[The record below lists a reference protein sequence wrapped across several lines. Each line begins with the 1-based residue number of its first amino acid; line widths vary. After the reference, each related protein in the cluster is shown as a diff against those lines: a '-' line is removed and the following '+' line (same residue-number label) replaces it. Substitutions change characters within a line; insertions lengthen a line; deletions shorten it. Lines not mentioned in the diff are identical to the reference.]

1 MIADITDK
9 IPQSHSDGSKSNCQ
23 IKLRKR
29 RIEVIIKYLVP
40 FVTLVSLMTL
50 GLPFIRIDLGTKSVE
65 LSAVMVLIANIRVS
79 LEYLLVFPLLLRFLI
94 IASSVLL
101 LAAGVTSFVLKKH
114 VLASAFSISAMLFQ
128 IIASI
133 FSSEISKSL
142 VSNGIGRPEVS
153 MRYGWVLFLILTV
166 ILSLSILA
174 QEGLEKAAEQVFK
187 FTALISV
194 GIVVTMTVYMFAY
207 GTPAI
212 AEIGLS
218 EFLFGQEWR
227 PTAGEPKFGI
237 LHMILATLFGCVGA
251 IAIGVPVGLFTAV
264 FLAEVAPKR
273 IGDIIRPAVDLLAG
287 IPSVIY
293 GFIGMKILV
302 PFLREIGV
310 KLGFNTTGSGLA
322 AVIIVLAVMILPT
335 IVRVTETTLRSVPRS
350 YTEAALALGNTK
362 ISTIFSVQIPAARS
376 GILAGVILGVGRA
389 IGETMAVIMV
399 AGNIVK
405 FPTLFSSVRPMTAGI
420 AFEMGY
426 AEAGLHRQSLFG
438 IGLVLFV
445 FIMIVNISFS
455 YISKKGGF
463 TGEN

>member
-1 MIADITDK
+1 MTFVKRDLAPHNELSRKSQCLLSSRQSMADRLLKYI
-9 IPQSHSDGSKSNCQ
+9 IPMLTLFSLVAYSMP
-23 IKLRKR
+23 
-29 RIEVIIKYLVP
+29 YL
-40 FVTLVSLMTL
+40 
-50 GLPFIRIDLGTKSVE
+50 RIDIGTKSVE
-65 LSAVMVLIANIRVS
+65 LSALMIVIANIRVS
-79 LEYLLVFPLLLRFLI
+79 VEYLLVFPVLFRAIIIISPLLMISACIVSFFLKKHI
-94 IASSVLL
+94 IASIL
-101 LAAGVTSFVLKKH
+101 
-114 VLASAFSISAMLFQ
+114 SISALMCQ
-128 IIASI
+128 IIASLY
-133 FSSEISKSL
+133 SSEIAKSL
-142 VSNGIGRPEVS
+142 VANGIGRPEVS
-153 MRYGWVLFLILTV
+153 MKYGWFVFIFLTV
-166 ILSLSILA
+166 VLSLSVLA
-174 QEGLEKAAEQVFK
+174 QEGLEKAAEQVFQ
-187 FTALISV
+187 FTALVSV
-194 GIVVTMTVYMFAY
+194 GIVVIMTVYMFAY

-212 AEIGLS
+212 AEIGLID
-218 EFLFGQEWR
+218 FLLGKEWR
-227 PTAGEPKFGI
+227 PTAGEPEFGI
-237 LHMILATLFGCVGA
+237 LYMILATIFGCVGA

-264 FLAEVAPKR
+264 FLAEVAPKKL
-273 IGDIIRPAVDLLAG
+273 GDVIRPAVDLLAG

-302 PFLREIGV
+302 PVIRELSIRFGI
-310 KLGFNTTGSGLA
+310 NTTGSGLA

-335 IVRVTETTLRSVPRS
+335 IIRVTETTLRSVPRS

-362 ISTIFSVQIPAARS
+362 ISTIFSIQIPAARS

-445 FIMIVNISFS
+445 FIMIVNVSFS

>member
-1 MIADITDK
+1 
-9 IPQSHSDGSKSNCQ
+9 
-23 IKLRKR
+23 
-29 RIEVIIKYLVP
+29 
-40 FVTLVSLMTL
+40 LMTL

>member
-1 MIADITDK
+1 
-9 IPQSHSDGSKSNCQ
+9 
-23 IKLRKR
+23 
-29 RIEVIIKYLVP
+29 
-40 FVTLVSLMTL
+40 
-50 GLPFIRIDLGTKSVE
+50 
-65 LSAVMVLIANIRVS
+65 
-79 LEYLLVFPLLLRFLI
+79 
-94 IASSVLL
+94 
-101 LAAGVTSFVLKKH
+101 
-114 VLASAFSISAMLFQ
+114 
-128 IIASI
+128 
-133 FSSEISKSL
+133 
-142 VSNGIGRPEVS
+142 

>member
-9 IPQSHSDGSKSNCQ
+9 IPQSHSDVSKSNCQ